1 MCKGFFISGTDTN
14 VGKTIISA
22 LLVKKLDAI
31 YWKPIQCGVNKFGQK
46 DSDIIEKLTEN
57 KILKEF
63 FFFKHPLSPNIA
75 ALKANKKVYLKDFE
89 KFLNFEFSKK
99 IIIEGAGGLN
109 VPINNKSLIVD
120 LVKYLKLP
128 LVLVSRT
135 SLGTINHTLL
145 SIEILKKKKISLH
158 GLIFC
163 GKNQPDTIDTIL
175 NHGKL
180 IYGKKINFLG
190 RVPYVKKIDK
200 KSIKELGKK
209 ILI

>member
-89 KFLNFEFSKK
+89 N
-99 IIIEGAGGLN
+99 
-109 VPINNKSLIVD
+109 
-120 LVKYLKLP
+120 
-128 LVLVSRT
+128 
-135 SLGTINHTLL
+135 
-145 SIEILKKKKISLH
+145 
-158 GLIFC
+158 
-163 GKNQPDTIDTIL
+163 GKNKIAVLFSGGIDCTVIAF
-175 NHGKL
+175 L
-180 IYGKKINFLG
+180 IGEKFN
-190 RVPYVKKIDK
+190 
-200 KSIKELGKK
+200 SQN
-209 ILI
+209 